1 MIFLVE
7 FSVQASR
14 FPTAHTERNH
24 VIISHFVVVAIMWST
39 FSILTPAASLPFC
52 RPAVVSAATHA
63 VPHGS
68 ARAYSPGHS
77 AVAVVALFLGFVLMI
92 PLLNFRLGKESQ
104 IGPATLSV
112 HCTVGHRL
120 FTDINHRIFLLNHV
134 YPLKVLFAINLILKF
149 LASCQILNMLE
160 YLFLFLK

>member
-1 MIFLVE
+1 ME

-39 FSILTPAASLPFC
+39 FSILTPAAPLPFC

-68 ARAYSPGHS
+68 ARAHSPGHR
-77 AVAVVALFLGFVLMI
+77 AAAVVAL
-92 PLLNFRLGKESQ
+92 LLAFFGFRLNDPIVEFPFRQRKPNWTGDS
-104 IGPATLSV
+104 
-112 HCTVGHRL
+112 
-120 FTDINHRIFLLNHV
+120 
-134 YPLKVLFAINLILKF
+134 
-149 LASCQILNMLE
+149 
-160 YLFLFLK
+160 